1 MANYNH
7 CYSELK
13 CTSCTL
19 KSPLCNVLAEE
30 ELEILNTN
38 RYEISFKA
46 GETIRKQG
54 THMSH
59 VISIQTGQCKMY
71 LEGINQKNIIL
82 RIIQPHNFIGGP
94 GMYIDQR
101 HHYTVAA
108 IVKTTACFIEMGN
121 FRKVMEMNRAFNDA
135 VVSEICQNSL
145 STYNRLINITQKQ
158 INGRIADILLYLT
171 DEIYK
176 ARQFELTLSKQDI
189 AELAGM
195 SKDSVVRVLRSF
207 SEEGYIKNGGST
219 VEILDYDTLVRINRI
234 G

>member
-1 MANYNH
+1 MSSYDDCNSDLH
-7 CYSELK
+7 CV
-13 CTSCTL
+13 SCVL
-19 KSPLCNVLAEE
+19 KSPLCDVLSED
-30 ELEILNTN
+30 ELEILNSN

-54 THMSH
+54 MHMSH
-59 VISIQTGQCKMY
+59 VISILSGQCKMY

-101 HHYTVAA
+101 HHFTVSA
-108 IVKTTACFIEMGN
+108 IVDTKACFIEMGN
-121 FRKVMEMNRAFNDA
+121 FKKIMEMNRTFNDA
-135 VVSEICQNSL
+135 VVTEICQNSL
-145 STYNRLINITQKQ
+145 STYTRLINITQKQ
-158 INGRIADILLYLT
+158 MNGRIADILLYLS
-171 DEIYK
+171 DDIYK
-176 ARQFELTLSKQDI
+176 TRQFELALSKQDI

-207 SEEGYIKNGGST
+207 SEDGYIKNVGSIM
-219 VEILDYDTLVRINRI
+219 EILDYDALVRINRI